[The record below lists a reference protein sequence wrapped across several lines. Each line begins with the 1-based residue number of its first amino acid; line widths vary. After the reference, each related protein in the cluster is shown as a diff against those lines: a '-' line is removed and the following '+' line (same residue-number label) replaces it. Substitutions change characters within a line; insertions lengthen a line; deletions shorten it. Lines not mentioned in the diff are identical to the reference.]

1 MTSKA
6 WRRNRDINVPV
17 VRLVDA
23 SGTNVGVVPLSEALQ
38 QAGDADLDL
47 IEVSP
52 QASPP
57 VCKILDYGKFL
68 YQEAKKDAE
77 ARAAHKKTQ
86 MKEIQFRP
94 AIGDHDLQVKLEH
107 LRTFLT
113 EQHRVKLVM
122 RFQGRENGRRAEAS
136 APIWAAI
143 RQALGEIGALEKE
156 PVVEG
161 RSMVAMAIPRRK

>member
-1 MTSKA
+1 MTSKV
-6 WRRNRDINVPV
+6 WRRNRDINVPA
-17 VRLVDA
+17 VRLIDA

-38 QAGDADLDL
+38 QASDADLDL

-52 QASPP
+52 QAHPP
-57 VCKILDYGKFL
+57 VCKVLDYGKFL

-86 MKEIQFRP
+86 VKEIQFRP
-94 AIGDHDLQVKLEH
+94 AIGDHDLQIKLDH
-107 LRTFLT
+107 LRTFLV
-113 EQHRVKLVM
+113 ERHRVKLVM

-136 APIWAAI
+136 APVWAAI
-143 RQALGEIGALEKE
+143 RQALGEHGVLEKE

-161 RSMVAMAIPRRK
+161 RSMVAMAAPRRV